1 MHKDFADW
9 YRLVDLEPKGE
20 TLEKRW
26 QAIEQFCESV
36 NAAQAL
42 ELIRLF
48 YGRSATTSTNSKRAV
63 WIFAPPENVTSN
75 SAA

>member
-26 QAIEQFCESV
+26 QAIEQFCES
-36 NAAQAL
+36 
-42 ELIRLF
+42 E
-48 YGRSATTSTNSKRAV
+48 AV
-63 WIFAPPENVTSN
+63 RKLMSN
-75 SAA
+75 KSIS